1 MTSTASNP
9 SEKQTEDPAFQPPLM
24 DKIEFQPHKRKE
36 LRRMSEMAEISLMAS
51 YSKERNKKVT
61 AICSGLVMDSGSL
74 PSSDVAKSRQW
85 VSPSE

>member
-1 MTSTASNP
+1 
-9 SEKQTEDPAFQPPLM
+9 
-24 DKIEFQPHKRKE
+24 
-36 LRRMSEMAEISLMAS
+36 MSEMAETSLMAS

-85 VSPSE
+85 VSPSEWYPV